1 MNDITFIAISIYF
14 SFFMALAVFFAIASK
29 GKKRKKAKKF
39 SALLCLSVAMFSLCL
54 GSYVVFGTSDASV
67 ETRLS
72 TEEVETHYLNGD
84 ITMEEYK
91 AVQNGSAVA
100 YNCAS
105 ENCWFTSQQ
114 RVKVVYNQSSNRS

>member
-1 MNDITFIAISIYF
+1 MNDITFIAIYF
-14 SFFMALAVFFAIASK
+14 SLFLALAVFFAIASK
-29 GKKRKKAKKF
+29 GKKRKRAKKF
-39 SALLCLSVAMFSLCL
+39 SALLCLSVAMFSLYL
-54 GSYVVFGTSDASV
+54 GSYVALSSTSDASV

-72 TEEVETHYLNGD
+72 TEEVEAHYLNGD

-100 YNCAS
+100 YNCTS

-114 RVKVVYNQSSNRS
+114 RVKVVYNSQNSNRS

>member
-1 MNDITFIAISIYF
+1 MNDIIFISIYF

-29 GKKRKKAKKF
+29 GKKRKRAKKF

-54 GSYVVFGTSDASV
+54 GSYVALSNTSDASV

-72 TEEVETHYLNGD
+72 TEELEVHYLNGD
-84 ITMEEYK
+84 ISTEEYK

-100 YNCAS
+100 YNCSS
-105 ENCWFTSQQ
+105 ENCWFASQQ
-114 RVKVVYNQSSNRS
+114 RVKVVYNNQSSNRS